1 MSNTFDIFKYGL
13 LNFGERSKDTLFGEK
28 QSVQPGQD
36 TMRRS
41 DEGLVGQSM
50 NFAGGV
56 YDSGVAQAKDYA
68 FGKEK
73 LVSSPSIGQTER
85 PGFKGSEMDQDINKG
100 IDTGIKY
107 FDKGVK
113 ASVKKGNEI
122 FDKMFPSETNTG
134 SISKADKEKFM
145 TGYGEGKV
153 DPKLVE
159 AMKEKTS
166 PLGQKDVGTLEKI
179 MGVDFDTAKANWKDK
194 GGFEGLMS
202 NPAFTLGLALMQ
214 SSANG
219 KTINQGILDNFITSA
234 KISSEF
240 KDRIKARGSII
251 GPASDAEI
259 GQVEAFLESKKI
271 GSTGFFDKMKD
282 VFYGETNS
290 ADYKKMLS
298 DVAQYNNKRAAAL
311 EKKGKKVVKDERFME
326 TTINEMRNKG
336 LLKTKKKGKD
346 SGFLSNFNIFKTKI
360 ETKDA
365 GSTGLGFKAR
375 GGPVE
380 QGKPYVVGE
389 EGPEIIIPTS
399 DGNVLS
405 NDDSQIYAML
415 LASNPQLQKVSRQRA
430 EKIMRNRFPEYFEG

>member
-1 MSNTFDIFKYGL
+1 MGL
-13 LNFGERSKDTLFGEK
+13 LDIWNDWKKENQSQSDGFEDYLPTQGGTLDT
-28 QSVQPGQD
+28 
-36 TMRRS
+36 
-41 DEGLVGQSM
+41 
-50 NFAGGV
+50 AGGV
-56 YDSGVAQAKDYA
+56 KGSGINATMNRKSESPLIKNPIFPTDPNKG
-68 FGKEK
+68 FGKV
-73 LVSSPSIGQTER
+73 LAVPPGGGQVTIGGKTFNA
-85 PGFKGSEMDQDINKG
+85 PKSVLTDKAKIAQDNA
-100 IDTGIKY
+100 IKQAQVNASTKTPLT
-107 FDKGVK
+107 DPITQGATGVK
-113 ASVKKGNEI
+113 QAEDIG
-122 FDKMFPSETNTG
+122 
-134 SISKADKEKFM
+134 FM
-145 TGYGEGKV
+145 Q
-153 DPKLVE
+153 KLSNM
-159 AMKEKTS
+159 A
-166 PLGQKDVGTLEKI
+166 
-179 MGVDFDTAKANWKDK
+179 GVDFDKATANWKDK
-194 GGFEGLMS
+194 GGFEGLMA

-240 KDRIKARGSII
+240 KDRIKARGSIV

-298 DVAQYNNKRAAAL
+298 DIAQYNNKRAAAL

-326 TTINEMRNKG
+326 ATINEMRNKN

-405 NDDSQIYAML
+405 NDDSQIFNML

-430 EKIMRNRFPEYFEG
+430 EKIMSNRFPEYFEG

>member
-13 LNFGERSKDTLFGEK
+13 LNFNERAKDSLFGEK

-50 NFAGGV
+50 EFAGGV
-56 YDSGVAQAKDYA
+56 YDQGVAKAKDYA
-68 FGKEK
+68 LGKEK
-73 LVSSPSIGQTER
+73 LVSSPSINQVER

-100 IDTGIKY
+100 LDKGIEL
-107 FDKGVK
+107 FDKGVNY
-113 ASVKKGNEI
+113 SVKKGNE
-122 FDKMFPSETNTG
+122 FFSKMFPNETNSG
-134 SISKADKEKFM
+134 SISEKDKEKFM

-153 DPKLVE
+153 DPKLVA
-159 AMKEKTS
+159 AMQEKTS
-166 PLGQKDVGTLEKI
+166 PLGEKDVGTLEKI
-179 MGVDFDTAKANWKDK
+179 MGIDFDTAKANWKDK

-219 KTINQGILDNFITSA
+219 KTINQGILDNFVKSA
-234 KISSEF
+234 KISTEF
-240 KDRIKARGSII
+240 KDRL
-251 GPASDAEI
+251 ASKSDVVEVTE
-259 GQVEAFLESKKI
+259 GQTNKI
-271 GSTGFFDKMKD
+271 KD
-282 VFYGETNS
+282 VLGTFGIS
-290 ADYKKMLS
+290 APKLRKILPGNQSESYEQAVEDIAFK
-298 DVAQYNNKRAAAL
+298 VQNKVNAMMKSA
-311 EKKGKKVVKDERFME
+311 
-326 TTINEMRNKG
+326 
-336 LLKTKKKGKD
+336 KKKGQ
-346 SGFLSNFNIFKTKI
+346 KI
-360 ETKDA
+360 EVGNRLYKKVIRDMINS
-365 GSTGLGFKAR
+365 GEIDKKGGLKIGGYNIIDSTLEAKAR

-430 EKIMRNRFPEYFEG
+430 EKILRNRFPEYFEG